1 MDQGRVVRPGFDQ
14 HQLGRA
20 AADIEHHGRTLP
32 RFEQQVAAHHGQP
45 RLFLGADDVEQDAR
59 FLAHAGDEF
68 GAVGC
73 AAAGL
78 GRDRAGQVDIAAL
91 QLVGTDLQRGKRPVH
106 RRVAQPAGLGQSF
119 AQPDHAAERIDDDEV
134 LGLGTR
140 DQQAAIVGAKVD
152 CGESLT
158 LKRGASLGLL
168 PGRLGP
174 AGATGAVRR
183 RISRTIAGRSP
194 RPSVRF
200 LSVPTTRRRRI
211 VRHVQNHSLS
221 FSRGQ
226 SGRTPD
232 AMLDRSGAGGKG
244 CASSALDGGHSRD

>member
-1 MDQGRVVRPGFDQ
+1 VASQHGKAGF
-14 HQLGRA
+14 
-20 AADIEHHGRTLP
+20 
-32 RFEQQVAAHHGQP
+32 
-45 RLFLGADDVEQDAR
+45 FLGANDVERDAG
-59 FLAHAGDEF
+59 LAAHAVDEF
-68 GAVGC
+68 GAVFRP
-73 AAAGL
+73 AAGL
-78 GRDRAGQVDIAAL
+78 GRDGSGKAHVAAL
-91 QLVGTDLQRGKRPVH
+91 ELVRADRERAERAVH
-106 RRVAQPAGLGQSF
+106 RRVRKPAAG
-119 AQPDHAAERIDDDEV
+119 AAEGIDHHEV

-152 CGESLT
+152 RGECLA

-200 LSVPTTRRRRI
+200 LSIPTTRRRRI